1 MGEKIKVVSSNR
13 KAYHEYHIDEEYEAG
28 IVLTG
33 TEVKSV
39 RDSRINL
46 REGYAKIE
54 GGELFLHNVHISAYA
69 QGNRYN
75 HEPLRTRK
83 LLMHRREINR
93 LYGKLKEKG
102 YTLIPLR
109 VYIKKGLIKIEIGL
123 ARGKKLYDK
132 RAALAEKTAR
142 REMERAF
149 KERQIKE

>member
-1 MGEKIKVVSSNR
+1 MGEKVRVVSRNR
-13 KAYHEYHIDEEYEAG
+13 KAYHEYHIDEKYEAG
-28 IVLTG
+28 VVLTG

-39 RDSRINL
+39 RNSRINL
-46 REGYAKIE
+46 REGYARVE
-54 GGELFLHNVHISAYA
+54 GGELFLHNVHISTYD

-83 LLMHRREINR
+83 MLMHRREIDR

-102 YTLIPLR
+102 YTLVPLQ

-132 RAALAEKTAR
+132 RAALAEKAAR
-142 REMERAF
+142 REMERTF
-149 KERQIKE
+149 KEKQY

>member
-1 MGEKIKVVSSNR
+1 MSEKVRVVSRNR
-13 KAYHEYHIDEEYEAG
+13 KAYYEYHIDEKYEAG
-28 IVLTG
+28 VVLTG

-39 RDSRINL
+39 RNSRINL
-46 REGYAKIE
+46 REGYARVE
-54 GGELFLHNVHISAYA
+54 GGELFLHNVHISTYD

-83 LLMHRREINR
+83 LLMHRREIDR

-102 YTLIPLR
+102 YTLVPLR

-132 RAALAEKTAR
+132 RAALAEKAAR
-142 REMERAF
+142 REMERTF
-149 KERQIKE
+149 KEKQY

>member
-1 MGEKIKVVSSNR
+1 M
-13 KAYHEYHIDEEYEAG
+13 
-28 IVLTG
+28 
-33 TEVKSV
+33 
-39 RDSRINL
+39 
-46 REGYAKIE
+46 
-54 GGELFLHNVHISAYA
+54 HISAYA

>member
-1 MGEKIKVVSSNR
+1 MSDVKVVGRNR
-13 KAYHEYHIDEEYEAG
+13 KAYHEYHIDEKYEAG

-39 RDSRINL
+39 RNSRVNL
-46 REGYAKIE
+46 REGYAKAE
-54 GGELFLHNVHISAYA
+54 NGELFLHNVHISTYD
-69 QGNRYN
+69 QGNRNN

-93 LYGKLKEKG
+93 LYGKMKEKG
-102 YTLIPLR
+102 YTLIPLQ
-109 VYIKKGLIKIEIGL
+109 VYIRKGLIKIEVGL

-132 RAALAEKTAR
+132 RATIAEKSAR

-149 KERQIKE
+149 KEKQHS